1 MVHYLFENF
10 LENQNVYIRNVDY
23 WQKTVKAIS
32 LLKESM
38 PFSEYLNS
46 KFANGTAFFDGNPI
60 FQAVFEKEKK
70 AIRIIQEEPESHEV
84 EISAWLNQIEIK
96 DETITELVI
105 ALELSKESQEIAE
118 YFITAWIVKNVS
130 TIDMQYLIDNMDKN
144 IAQYTDTPKIKMIL
158 QEALSMNSYEKAIIA
173 HYLISSI
180 DKEVDQEWLKLAET
194 KLGNH
199 NVNPVS
205 WNALKEQLVG

>member
-10 LENQNVYIRNVDY
+10 LEDQNVYIRNVDY
-23 WQKTVKAIS
+23 WQKTVKAIVDS
-32 LLKESM
+32 KQSM
-38 PFSEYLNS
+38 PFSEYLNTD
-46 KFANGTAFFDGNPI
+46 FANGTAFFDGNPI
-60 FQAVFEKEKK
+60 FQAVFEKENK
-70 AIRIIQEEPESHEV
+70 AIRMIQEEPESHEV

-96 DETITELVI
+96 DKTITELVI

-118 YFITAWIVKNVS
+118 YFIKAWIVRNVS
-130 TIDMQYLIDNMDKN
+130 TIEMQSHIDNMDKK
-144 IAQYTDTPKIKMIL
+144 IAQYAVPPKIKMIL

-194 KLGNH
+194 KLE
-199 NVNPVS
+199 S
-205 WNALKEQLVG
+205 YKRA

>member
-10 LENQNVYIRNVDY
+10 LEDQNVYIRNVDY
-23 WQKTVKAIS
+23 WQKTVKAIVDS
-32 LLKESM
+32 KQHK
-38 PFSEYLNS
+38 PFSEYLNTD
-46 KFANGTAFFDGNPI
+46 FANGTAFFDGNPI
-60 FQAVFEKEKK
+60 FQAVFEKENK
-70 AIRIIQEEPESHEV
+70 AIRIIQEESESHEV
-84 EISAWLNQIEIK
+84 EISAWLNTIEIK

-118 YFITAWIVKNVS
+118 DLIKAWIVRNVS
-130 TIDMQYLIDNMDKN
+130 TIEMQSLIDLDKK
-144 IAQYTDTPKIKMIL
+144 IAQDTDTPKIKMIL

-194 KLGNH
+194 KLESDK
-199 NVNPVS
+199 VIS
-205 WNALKEQLVG
+205 YRNAL

>member
-10 LENQNVYIRNVDY
+10 LEEQNVYIRNVDY
-23 WQKTVKAIS
+23 WQKTVKAIVDS
-32 LLKESM
+32 KQHK
-38 PFSEYLNS
+38 PFSEYLNTD
-46 KFANGTAFFDGNPI
+46 FANGTAFFDGNPI
-60 FQAVFEKEKK
+60 FQAVFEKENK
-70 AIRIIQEEPESHEV
+70 AIRIIQEESESHEV
-84 EISAWLNQIEIK
+84 EISAWLNTIEIK

-118 YFITAWIVKNVS
+118 DLIKAWIVRNVS
-130 TIDMQYLIDNMDKN
+130 TIEMQSLIDHLDKK
-144 IAQYTDTPKIKMIL
+144 IAQDTDTPKIKMIL

-194 KLGNH
+194 KLESDKVNH
-199 NVNPVS
+199 IGTHY
-205 WNALKEQLVG
+205 KEQHVG

>member
-1 MVHYLFENF
+1 
-10 LENQNVYIRNVDY
+10 
-23 WQKTVKAIS
+23 
-32 LLKESM
+32 
-38 PFSEYLNS
+38 LNTN
-46 KFANGTAFFDGNPI
+46 FANGTAFFDGNPI
-60 FQAVFEKEKK
+60 FQALFEKENK

-96 DETITELVI
+96 EDTITELVI
-105 ALELSKESQEIAE
+105 ALELSKESQKIAE
-118 YFITAWIVKNVS
+118 DLIKAWIVRNVS
-130 TIDMQYLIDNMDKN
+130 TIEMQSLIDNLDKKV
-144 IAQYTDTPKIKMIL
+144 AQYADTPKIKMIL

-199 NVNPVS
+199 NVNLP
-205 WNALKEQLVG
+205 WNALKEQSVKLLTES

>member
-10 LENQNVYIRNVDY
+10 LDNRDVYIRNVDY

-32 LLKESM
+32 YLKQSM

-60 FQAVFEKEKK
+60 FQAVFEKENK
-70 AIRIIQEEPESHEV
+70 AIRIIQEEPESHGV

-130 TIDMQYLIDNMDKN
+130 TIEMQDLIDNMNKK

-199 NVNPVS
+199 NVNQVS